1 MRTSNLHLPIET
13 GRWANIPRQDR
24 ICTLCNEN
32 IGDEVHILFRCKN
45 QNIITLRE
53 KKLPI
58 YYYNNPDIR
67 KLEGFLSYCNCH
79 LLKMLSLFIKK
90 VSVLL

>member
-1 MRTSNLHLPIET
+1 MRTSNLPIET

-45 QNIITLRE
+45 QNIITFRE
-53 KKLPI
+53 KNLPI

-67 KLEGFLSYCNCH
+67 TLEGLLSYCYYH